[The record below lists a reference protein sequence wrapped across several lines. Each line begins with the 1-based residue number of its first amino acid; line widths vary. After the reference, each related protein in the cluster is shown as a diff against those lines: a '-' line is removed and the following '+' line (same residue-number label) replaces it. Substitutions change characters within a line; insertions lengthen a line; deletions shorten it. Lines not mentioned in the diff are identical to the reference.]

1 MPLIVIIAAKSL
13 TNKYKNGEILL
24 KTKKIAIDGPAGAGK
39 SSLAKAAAKEL
50 GYIYIDTGAMYRTVG
65 LAVLNAGLNPKI
77 KDDVLSI
84 LDSVN
89 IDIKYFNDEQNIFLN
104 GDNVSKS
111 IRTPEVSVAASD
123 VAVIPD
129 VRKKLVAIQR
139 ELSEKNNVIMD
150 GRDIGTRVLPDADVK
165 IFLTATAEERATR
178 RYKELV
184 EAGTSASYEDVLKDI
199 IYRDKNDSER
209 ETDPLRQAEDSI
221 LFDTTGYNVEESK
234 NKLIEIIEGN
244 IK

>member
-1 MPLIVIIAAKSL
+1 M
-13 TNKYKNGEILL
+13 L

-77 KDDVLSI
+77 KDNVLSI

-89 IDIKYFNDEQNIFLN
+89 IDIKYINNEQNIFLN
-104 GDNVSKS
+104 GDNVSKL

-123 VAVIPD
+123 VAVIPE

-165 IFLTATAEERATR
+165 IFLTATAEERANR

-184 EAGTSASYEDVLKDI
+184 AAGTSSSYEDVLKDI

-221 LFDTTGYNVEESK
+221 LFDTTSYNVEESK
-234 NKLIEIIEGN
+234 NKLIEIIKGN
-244 IK
+244 IR

>member
-1 MPLIVIIAAKSL
+1 M
-13 TNKYKNGEILL
+13 
-24 KTKKIAIDGPAGAGK
+24 KTRKIAIDGPAGAGK

-50 GYIYIDTGAMYRTVG
+50 GFIYIDTGAMYRTVG
-65 LAVLNAGLNPKI
+65 LAVLKAGLNPKVEE
-77 KDDVLSI
+77 DVLSI
-84 LDSVN
+84 LDSIN
-89 IDIKYFNDEQNIFLN
+89 IDIKYFDDEQNIFLN
-104 GDNVSKS
+104 CENVSKL

-123 VAVIPD
+123 VAVIPE

-150 GRDIGTRVLPDADVK
+150 GRDIGTRVLPNADVK
-165 IFLTATAEERATR
+165 IFLTATAEERANR
-178 RYKELV
+178 RYRELID
-184 EAGTSASYEDVLKDI
+184 AGTSASYEDVLKDI

-221 LFDTTGYNVEESK
+221 LFDTTDYNVEESK

-244 IK
+244 IE

>member
-1 MPLIVIIAAKSL
+1 MPHTVIIAEKSL
-13 TNKYKNGEILL
+13 TNNNKNGEILL
-24 KTKKIAIDGPAGAGK
+24 KTRKVAIDGPAGAGK

-50 GYIYIDTGAMYRTVG
+50 GYIYIDTGAMYRAVG
-65 LAVLNAGLNPKI
+65 LAVLKAGLNPKS
-77 KDDVLSI
+77 KENVLSI
-84 LDSVN
+84 LNSVN
-89 IDIKYFNDEQNIFLN
+89 IDIKYFDGEQNIFLN
-104 GDNVSKS
+104 DDNVSKL

-123 VAVIPD
+123 VAVIPE

-139 ELSEKNNVIMD
+139 VLSEKNNVIMD

-165 IFLTATAEERATR
+165 IFLTATAEERAKR

-184 EAGTSASYEDVLKDI
+184 EAGSSALYDEVLNDI
-199 IYRDKNDSER
+199 KYRDKNDSER

-221 LFDTTGYNVEESK
+221 LFDTTGYNIEESK

>member
-1 MPLIVIIAAKSL
+1 M
-13 TNKYKNGEILL
+13 
-24 KTKKIAIDGPAGAGK
+24 KTRKIAIDGPAGAGK

-50 GYIYIDTGAMYRTVG
+50 GYIYIDTGAMYRAVG
-65 LAVLNAGLNPKI
+65 LAVLNEGLNPKT
-77 KDDVLSI
+77 KEDVFSV

-89 IDIKYFNDEQNIFLN
+89 IDIKYFDGEQNIFLN
-104 GDNVSKS
+104 GNNVSKL

-123 VAVIPD
+123 VAVIPE

-139 ELSEKNNVIMD
+139 ELSQKNDVIMD

-165 IFLTATAEERATR
+165 IFLTATAEERANR
-178 RYKELV
+178 RYKELL
-184 EAGTSASYEDVLKDI
+184 EAGDSVAYEDVLKDI

-234 NKLIEIIEGN
+234 NKLIEIIKG
-244 IK
+244 ICK